1 MLKKAGL
8 SLFLISSFIL
18 LSTSPVFAN
27 TWEYVT
33 HGGYDAAVE
42 AWKRVALIFSHSG
55 YAGLFTVGVVVG
67 LFAILAGMVMKAAFG
82 LRINVYSFLP
92 YYLTAT
98 VVFLAFILPKDK
110 LVIYDETLN
119 RGPYEVDGV
128 PRLVATIAGVI
139 NKTENAMIEVLA
151 TSGDPVQDYRYNP
164 AGISFHALG
173 SINTKQIPGYV
184 YTSLYNYYEDCIVTS
199 AEIGTYLTWEDIISG
214 KYSFVE
220 TINVA
225 NNPSLFTTIYDA
237 NGQATT
243 LSCQEA
249 APIVAGYLTSEANF
263 NSALRGGCARVGYD
277 PDSTASFQQCKNM
290 LANSFAFLAQSAGIS
305 ISANYL
311 FPLQQML
318 FAEIANHYA
327 LMNGPEALG
336 SFLATQRTSSTYLGL
351 GIHANSWIPELKETL
366 TAITISLTPVLL
378 IFLVTPLALKAF
390 SLTAGMF
397 LWLAIWGV
405 IDALVF
411 SFGLSMASSSA
422 KYLANA
428 SVTNG
433 FGIFAA
439 TILPNVTAKIYAIF
453 GALRWAG
460 LMLASAISM
469 MLVRF
474 GGYALSML
482 AGQLT
487 SIPAGA
493 GAEMGRNLL
502 YNPSESV
509 MKSLAEAGAWGNA
522 AAAEGIVNLTRG
534 LMNMQAATL
543 RARGEVGNAYFPQK
557 LLQSELSKLNMEI
570 AKYSNLNTE
579 EAVKAGTMQAYKT
592 SGEAQGYQDLIN
604 TIKGSQILKQM
615 LGLSGNPT
623 DKQIMTA
630 VQKAGIYSGAVDTM
644 GKYGITKEDLES
656 PTMLAFT
663 NFAKQVRAFE
673 NYLQKGFT
681 EDMQKDPLRAVNN
694 LTNKLANVEQAKLQ
708 LEAGKGELNPDVI
721 SKVEAFNWFNPAAKA
736 MAKMMLMDK
745 LDDGKISEET
755 MQAWQRFTQVAKDL
769 NLDAELLRGHFSNID
784 LTVQSEEMAR
794 SLQEHLGINA
804 NVGDTIRMSFAL
816 TNQNGEYDLVVPT
829 HEVIATKP
837 QEVDILGNKFNLIGG
852 EITTRGTEGNA
863 VMMIKGGTLGF
874 SGGRISL
881 KKARVDTIQ
890 GQEVLKEFEGGYA
903 GNAAGL
909 KMLLHDLGLFGM
921 VRSNTDAWR
930 KISSLADEGRM
941 IKIDYEDGALKISSE
956 GKVLYERTG
965 ATVSKES
972 VDELSTYKYGF
983 TRETHKDDIISADQG
998 IKDAKSALYLIESGD
1013 IGLYSQIVHQMLTN
1027 EGAKYTNLKMLTEGF
1042 NQLFERKGS
1051 DISYNSAEGHV
1062 EGGLG
1067 INLGFIR
1074 ASAGGSLAAG
1084 YRSMDERTVDLNQ
1097 VFTHAAWRQAYEETV
1112 QEFGGK
1118 DFSQLTGEERAKF
1131 EQTLT
1136 RHFSQRIGEIRDF
1149 YNDYLANTNKFH
1161 YGATAFGER
1170 IYSAAVKSI
1179 SWLKDKAGE
1188 VAEEVAKTKK
1198 EIDKSWEIA

>member
-1 MLKKAGL
+1 MLKKASL
-8 SLFLISSFIL
+8 SLLLIGSFIL

-67 LFAILAGMVMKAAFG
+67 LFAILAGTVMKAAFG
-82 LRINVYSFLP
+82 LRINIYSFLP
-92 YYLTAT
+92 YYLTAAA
-98 VVFLAFILPKDK
+98 VFLAFILPKDS

-119 RGPYEVDGV
+119 RGPYQVDGV
-128 PRLVATIAGVI
+128 PRLIATIAGII
-139 NKTENAMIEVLA
+139 NKAENAMIEVVA

-173 SINTKQIPGYV
+173 SVNPGQIPGYV

-249 APIVAGYLTSEANF
+249 APIVAGYVNSEANF

-277 PDSTASFQQCKNM
+277 PDSTASFQQCKSM
-290 LANSFAFLAQSAGIS
+290 LANSFAFLAQSAGIP

-366 TAITISLTPVLL
+366 SAIAISITPVLL
-378 IFLVTPLALKAF
+378 IFIVTPLGLKALSF
-390 SLTAGMF
+390 IAGMF
-397 LWLAIWGV
+397 LWVAIWSV
-405 IDALVF
+405 VDALVF

-460 LMLASAISM
+460 LMLASVISM

-474 GGYALSML
+474 GGYALAML

-487 SIPAGA
+487 SVPAGA

-502 YNPSESV
+502 YNPSESI

-534 LMNMQAATL
+534 LANMQYASLA
-543 RARGEVGNAYFPQK
+543 ARGTTGNAYSPGQ
-557 LLQSELSKLNMEI
+557 LLQSEMSKLNKEI
-570 AKYSNLNTE
+570 GMYSSITTN
-579 EAVKAGTMQAYKT
+579 EARRIGEMQAHKEVGGT
-592 SGEAQGYQDLIN
+592 RAYQDLIN
-604 TIKGSQILKQM
+604 TVRGSGTLQSL
-615 LGLSGNPT
+615 LGVSGSAS
-623 DKQIMTA
+623 DREIVTA
-630 VQKAGIYSGAVDTM
+630 LQKAGIYSGAVGSI
-644 GKYGITKEDLES
+644 GKYGTAKGDVEGSVITSFVD
-656 PTMLAFT
+656 
-663 NFAKQVRAFE
+663 FAKQVKGLE
-673 NYLQKGFT
+673 SYLNKEFA
-681 EDMQKDPLRAVNN
+681 EDMQKDPLGAVNT
-694 LTNKLANVEQAKLQ
+694 LVNKLANVKHAQVKL
-708 LEAGKGELNPDVI
+708 ESIKGETNPDDLTKI
-721 SKVEAFNWFNPAAKA
+721 EGFNWANPAAKA

-816 TNQNGEYDLVVPT
+816 TNQNGEYDLVVPI

-837 QEVDILGNKFNLIGG
+837 QEVDILGNKFTLIGG
-852 EITTRGTEGNA
+852 ELTTRGTEGNA

-874 SGGRISL
+874 SGGRVSL
-881 KKARVDTIQ
+881 EKARVDTIQ

-909 KMLLHDLGLFGM
+909 KMLLHDLGLFDM

-1067 INLGFIR
+1067 INLGFIK
-1074 ASAGGSLAAG
+1074 ASAGGNLAAG
-1084 YRSMDERTVDLNQ
+1084 YKSMDERTVDLNQ

-1136 RHFSQRIGEIRDF
+1136 RHFSQKIGEIRDF
-1149 YNDYLANTNKFH
+1149 YNDYLANTNKYH

-1170 IYSAAVKSI
+1170 MYTAAVKKI

-1188 VAEEVAKTKK
+1188 VADEVAKTKK
-1198 EIDKSWEIA
+1198 EIDESWKVA

>member
-27 TWEYVT
+27 TWEYIT

-67 LFAILAGMVMKAAFG
+67 LFAILAGTVMKAAFG
-82 LRINVYSFLP
+82 LRINIYSFLP
-92 YYLTAT
+92 YYLTAA

-128 PRLVATIAGVI
+128 PRLIATIAGVI
-139 NKTENAMIEVLA
+139 NKAENAMIEVLA

-173 SINTKQIPGYV
+173 SVNPGQIPGYV
-184 YTSLYNYYEDCIVTS
+184 YSSLYNYYEDCIVTS

-249 APIVAGYLTSEANF
+249 APIVAGYVNSEANF
-263 NSALRGGCARVGYD
+263 DSAFRSGCARVGYD
-277 PDSTASFQQCKNM
+277 PDSTASFQQCKSM
-290 LANSFAFLAQSAGIS
+290 LANSFAFLAQSAGIP

-366 TAITISLTPVLL
+366 SAIAISITPVLL
-378 IFLVTPLALKAF
+378 IFIVTPLGLKAL
-390 SLTAGMF
+390 SLIAGMF
-397 LWLAIWGV
+397 LWVAIWGV
-405 IDALVF
+405 VDALVF

-460 LMLASAISM
+460 LMLASVISM

-474 GGYALSML
+474 GGYALAML

-502 YNPSESV
+502 YNPSESI

-543 RARGEVGNAYFPQK
+543 RARGEVGNAYSPQK

-570 AKYSNLNTE
+570 AKYSNLTTE

-736 MAKMMLMDK
+736 MAKAMLMDK
-745 LDDGKISEET
+745 LDDGKISGET
-755 MQAWQRFTQVAKDL
+755 LQAWQRFAQVTEKWG
-769 NLDAELLRGHFSNID
+769 LDAELLRGHFSNID

-804 NVGDTIRMSFAL
+804 NVGDTVRMSFAL

-837 QEVDILGNKFNLIGG
+837 QEVDILGNKFTLIGG

-874 SGGRISL
+874 SGGRVSL
-881 KKARVDTIQ
+881 EKARVDTIQ

-909 KMLLHDLGLFGM
+909 KMLLHDLGLFDM

-930 KISSLADEGRM
+930 RISSLADEGRM

-972 VDELSTYKYGF
+972 VDRLSQYQYG
-983 TRETHKDDIISADQG
+983 REVQHIDKETFDYGSG
-998 IKDAKSALYLIESGD
+998 LVSEKSALYLITKGKASD
-1013 IGLYSQIVHQMLTN
+1013 YIPIVRQMLTD
-1027 EGAKYTNLKMLTEGF
+1027 EGAKNTNLVMFSKGLNELFQRVGEDAGYSNIEGVV
-1042 NQLFERKGS
+1042 K
-1051 DISYNSAEGHV
+1051 
-1062 EGGLG
+1062 GGLS
-1067 INLGFIR
+1067 INLGFIK
-1074 ASAGGSLAAG
+1074 AGAGGSLAEG
-1084 YRSMDERTVDLNQ
+1084 FRSLDKRTLDLNQ
-1097 VFTHAAWRQAYEETV
+1097 VFSRAAYRQAYEDTV
-1112 QEFGGK
+1112 KEFGGREYE
-1118 DFSQLTGEERAKF
+1118 QLTGEERVKF
-1131 EQTLT
+1131 EQELA
-1136 RHFSQRIGEIRDF
+1136 RHFSHRMKELGDF
-1149 YNDYLANTNKFH
+1149 YTDFLNTTNKYH
-1161 YGATAFGER
+1161 YGATALGER
-1170 IYSAAVKSI
+1170 IYSAATGKI
-1179 SWLKDKAGE
+1179 SWLKDKAEE
-1188 VAEEVAKTKK
+1188 VADEVAKTKK
-1198 EIDKSWEIA
+1198 EIDESWKVA